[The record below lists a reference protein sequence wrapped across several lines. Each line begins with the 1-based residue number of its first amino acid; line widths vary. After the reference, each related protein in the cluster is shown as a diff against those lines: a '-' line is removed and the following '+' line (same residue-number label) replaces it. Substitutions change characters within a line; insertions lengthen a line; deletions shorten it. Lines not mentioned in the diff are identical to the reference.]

1 MKYLSLWVA
10 VMLAVAL
17 PSSATVFT
25 VTTNADSGAGS
36 LREAITTANLSA
48 GPHTINFDADY
59 TITLAS
65 VLPTID
71 AATTITIKGNGW
83 NQTIIDGGD
92 SPIAVGAG
100 VQAFIVE
107 GTLILDG
114 VGLQNCYY
122 QWEGGAVDVKSTGTF
137 QFLNSRAEGNNAG
150 FYGGMVK
157 SSGTLVVE
165 DSLITANHA
174 YQGGAIY
181 HHGTATIDR
190 TTLSWNTSNYLGG
203 GAITNWNGTLTVR
216 ESLFEGNQATG
227 RDGGAIQTWVSLAQT
242 TVENSTFFD
251 NTTDDDGGALSCD
264 YSAGTTLRGVT
275 IIENQAANGGGV
287 ACPDVELEGS
297 IVYSNVASTTGP
309 DLYGTVSSLGYNM
322 IGSTAGAT
330 ITGTTTGNQIGV
342 NPQLGPLINNGG
354 LTYSC
359 ALPIGS
365 PAVDAGPPACAGLT
379 NDQRGAPRPLDGDLN
394 GTAECD
400 IGAYELKRAIFADGF
415 ESGNTSEWSQTAG

>member
-1 MKYLSLWVA
+1 
-10 VMLAVAL
+10 
-17 PSSATVFT
+17 VFT

-71 AATTITIKGNGW
+71 AATTITIQGNGW
-83 NQTIIDGGD
+83 DRTIIDGGD
-92 SPIAVGAG
+92 SPIATGAG

-114 VGLQNCYY
+114 VGIQNCYNSV
-122 QWEGGAVDVKSTGTF
+122 EGGAVDVKSTGTF
-137 QFLNSRAEGNNAG
+137 QFLNSRAEGNSSG

-157 SSGTLVVE
+157 SSGTLVVQ

-181 HHGTATIDR
+181 LCIPGSATIER
-190 TTLSWNTSNYLGG
+190 TTVSWNTSNYLGG
-203 GAITNWNGTLTVR
+203 GGITNWKATLTVR

-227 RDGGAIQTWVSLAQT
+227 RDGGAIQTWVSPAQT

-251 NTTDDDGGALSCD
+251 NTTNDDGGALSCD
-264 YSAGTTLRGVT
+264 YSGNTTLRGVT
-275 IIENQAANGGGV
+275 IFENQAANGGGV

-309 DLYGTVSSLGYNM
+309 DLYGTVDSLGYNM
-322 IGSTAGAT
+322 IGSTVGAT

-342 NPQLGPLINNGG
+342 NPQLGPLADNGG
-354 LTYSC
+354 MTNC
-359 ALPIGS
+359 FALPIGS
-365 PAVDAGPPACAGLT
+365 PAVDTGPPACAGLT
-379 NDQRGAPRPLDGDLN
+379 GDQRGAPRPLDGDLN

-400 IGAYELKRAIFADGF
+400 IGAFELKLGIFADGF
-415 ESGNTSEWSQTAG
+415 ESGNTSAWSNTVS

>member
-1 MKYLSLWVA
+1 
-10 VMLAVAL
+10 
-17 PSSATVFT
+17 VFT

-36 LREAITTANLSA
+36 LREAITTANLSS
-48 GPHTINFDADY
+48 GPHTIGFDADY

-71 AATTITIKGNGW
+71 AATTITIDGNGW
-83 NQTIIDGGD
+83 NRTIIDGGN
-92 SPIAVGAG
+92 SPFANVG

-114 VGLQNCYY
+114 VGIQNCYY

-137 QFLNSRAEGNNAG
+137 QFLNSRAEANVSG

-157 SSGTLVVE
+157 SSGTLVVQ

-174 YQGGAIY
+174 YQGGAMY
-181 HHGTATIDR
+181 LHGSATVER
-190 TTLSWNTSNYLGG
+190 TTVSANTSTYLGG
-203 GAITNWNGTLTVR
+203 GGITNWNGTLTVR
-216 ESLFEGNQATG
+216 ESLFEGNQAIG
-227 RDGGAIQTWVSLAQT
+227 RDGGAIQTWVSSAQT
-242 TVENSTFFD
+242 TVENSTFTD
-251 NTTDDDGGALSCD
+251 NTTNDDGGALSCD
-264 YSAGTTLRGVT
+264 YSGNTTLRGVT
-275 IIENQAANGGGV
+275 ITENQATNGGGV

-297 IVYSNVASTTGP
+297 IVYGNTATTTGP
-309 DLYGTVSSLGYNM
+309 DLYGTVDSLGYNL
-322 IGSTAGAT
+322 IGSTTGAT

-342 NPQLGPLINNGG
+342 NPQLVPLANNGG
-354 LTYSC
+354 MTHGF

-365 PAVDAGPPACAGLT
+365 PAVDTGPPACAGLT

-400 IGAYELKRAIFADGF
+400 IGAFELKLGIFADGF
-415 ESGNTSEWSQTAG
+415 ESGNTSAWSVTVD